1 MKKKIVVNNRN
12 DYNRFVKKLF
22 IYKSILYKN
31 VFFELENIVEDENL
45 DYLIKGLNIKNRKK
59 RIDFIYD
66 MCCFMIDSKNSS
78 TNICGFINNQCFV
91 QRKNK
96 DKKCNG
102 CCRKCIYQTS
112 KGCSSKNLACK
123 LFNCSEV
130 KKRFETLSDKDL
142 ILLKLLSLKNRFI
155 VKSNYFSLR
164 EDVLKD
170 LYCYSFIVSTI
181 RIIFRLI
188 KNIFLNGR

>member
-78 TNICGFINNQCFV
+78 INICGFVNNQCFV

-96 DKKCNG
+96 NQECNG

-142 ILLKLLSLKNRFI
+142 PLLKLLSLKNRLI
-155 VKSNYFSLR
+155 VKSDYFSLR

-181 RIIFRLI
+181 RIIFRLM
-188 KNIFLNGR
+188 KNMFLNGR